1 MTTDP
6 QPTKAM
12 TMTKEAISAAQI
24 ETRDPLAGFSPDDIV
39 VGPGGETLAESA
51 LAESSSEDSGPPLA
65 VRVACDIANGATQ
78 DPTSDAIDVKGAWRD
93 LNAKGNGSE
102 TYRRA
107 LSPGGQWRF
116 VSSERLPRGTF
127 LSGDRKAIVRGDVF
141 AGDLVADYDRALSH
155 GKSCGEAR
163 HDGKVGLVI
172 GRADKGAEIEWCD
185 VARQKNGTWRVIL
198 PTGAH
203 LTIPAA
209 GWR

>member
-1 MTTDP
+1 MSTEQSSAEQITETT
-6 QPTKAM
+6 PTTIQAAAVEQA
-12 TMTKEAISAAQI
+12 EA
-24 ETRDPLAGFSPDDIV
+24 
-39 VGPGGETLAESA
+39 GP
-51 LAESSSEDSGPPLA
+51 SEL
-65 VRVACDIANGATQ
+65 VRLACDIATGAAT
-78 DPTSDAIDVKGAWRD
+78 DPTAVAIRTEAAWRD

-107 LSPGGQWRF
+107 LSPGGAWRF

-127 LSGDRKAIVRGDVF
+127 LAGDRKASIRGDVF
-141 AGDLVADYDRALSH
+141 IGDLIADYDRSLRGGASQ
-155 GKSCGEAR
+155 GEAR

-172 GRADKGAEIEWCD
+172 SPADKGAEIEWMD
-185 VARQKNGTWRVIL
+185 VVRQKNGTWRVIL